1 MGSGLGLTTKL
12 KARPM
17 CGPWPMR
24 MQVPAI
30 CRHIESIRG
39 NPRAF
44 LALKAQNPR
53 HLKRYTAF
61 MATNYVL
68 VDFENVQP
76 DSLAALAN
84 GPFRVKVFVGATQA
98 KGRISF
104 ELSHSM
110 QMLGANAEYVK
121 IARSGPN
128 AVDMHIAYYVGRLLE
143 KEPAAMIHIISKDT
157 DFDPLIEYLHAK
169 GSACKRVKSIGE
181 IPKQALARPAAPA
194 AKNVKHTPHVPA
206 PRRPHAEKLA
216 PIIKHLHSLSGKPAT
231 SKKLAQTIA
240 SYFKQHGGE
249 LADKTVTLLIDEL
262 VRLKYVSQ
270 NGGKVS
276 YHLS

>member
-1 MGSGLGLTTKL
+1 
-12 KARPM
+12 
-17 CGPWPMR
+17 
-24 MQVPAI
+24 
-30 CRHIESIRG
+30 
-39 NPRAF
+39 
-44 LALKAQNPR
+44 
-53 HLKRYTAF
+53 

-84 GPFRVKVFVGATQA
+84 DAFRVKVFVGAAQA

-121 IARSGPN
+121 IARTGKN

-143 KEPAAMIHIISKDT
+143 KEPDAIIHIISKDT
-157 DFDPLIEYLHAK
+157 DFDPLIEYLHAR
-169 GSACKRVKSIGE
+169 SSNCRRVKTIAE
-181 IPKQALARPAAPA
+181 IPKQAVPRAAASAVKAA
-194 AKNVKHTPHVPA
+194 AKDTPHVPS
-206 PRRPHAEKLA
+206 PRRLHAEKLA

-231 SKKLAQTIA
+231 SRKLTQTIA
-240 SYFKQHGGE
+240 SYFKQHGGALPE
-249 LADKTVTLLIDEL
+249 KTVAQIIEELI
-262 VRLKYVSQ
+262 RLKYLSQ
-270 NGGKVS
+270 DGTKVT